1 MGLGEGVWGGR
12 GVKSIVFEGYL
23 IIRYFVIHKME
34 NTLRERDEILMGGRN

>member
-1 MGLGEGVWGGR
+1 MGREG
-12 GVKSIVFEGYL
+12 SETIVFEGYL